1 MNTNVMSFLVG
12 CIVTSALTYGIIS
25 TKNTFYGA
33 DIYYRDGRHVSTESG
48 RIDSTFFTAQQAADF
63 LEQYSAD
70 DFNRM
75 EEDWRQ
81 SFVYE
86 DMSVLVFEDGEVLL
100 TYLDNKGSWTDIELC
115 RNDCDNYGNCLYY
128 VEYSD
133 VGEFVNLK

>member
-1 MNTNVMSFLVG
+1 MRELSIFILGGVLSAAIMFGIFNVKGGV
-12 CIVTSALTYGIIS
+12 
-25 TKNTFYGA
+25 YGA
-33 DIYYRDGRHVSTESG
+33 DIYYRDGRHVFTESG
-48 RIDSTFFTAQQAADF
+48 SVDSTFFTAQQAADF

-75 EEDWRQ
+75 EESWRQ
-81 SFVYE
+81 SFIHE